1 MMREGSVVDDYNMN
15 KSSNI
20 RRENSSSGSS
30 GRRRRSSIVQR
41 AAPASVDDAGN
52 RSKNGNE
59 ENEEDK
65 REAELKDVYQ
75 GPTRLAGGLRRHTIL
90 VYVADETGMINRV
103 AGVFARRGY
112 NIDSLCVGLNE
123 DKAIFTIM
131 VVSDDNS
138 IAKLIK
144 QLNKLAK
151 VRKVEN
157 VTDKE

>member
-1 MMREGSVVDDYNMN
+1 MPIFFIFV
-15 KSSNI
+15 
-20 RRENSSSGSS
+20 
-30 GRRRRSSIVQR
+30 RRRLINLHAYPSPKVDLIFRSQKISFPIWLSIII
-41 AAPASVDDAGN
+41 
-52 RSKNGNE
+52 
-59 ENEEDK
+59 
-65 REAELKDVYQ
+65 LF
-75 GPTRLAGGLRRHTIL
+75 PTTLLFQLL
-90 VYVADETGMINRV
+90 VSHC
-103 AGVFARRGY
+103 VFARRGY

-157 VTDKE
+157 VTDK